1 MTPTMEVS
9 STPTATPNTALRP
22 FACPA
27 CSSRFTR
34 LENLNRHTRSVHR
47 ESNQRPFPCPHC
59 DVSFSRSDLRK
70 RHIKKSHHT
79 SISSKSPPVEPL
91 VPSIPP
97 AEETP
102 DQIQDAFSPHDI
114 SWLFKLPQY
123 ISAYFEKFHPTFPIL
138 HKPSIDTAT
147 TREPL
152 LQAIACIGSVYYAPG
167 HKFSM
172 LLFKAGLKTLDQYTR
187 EDRSRF
193 REIWVLQ
200 TYILFEYYAIYSC
213 QDKLFPRALKMHRN
227 LVDAAREYQML
238 QDGAALNSSSPDA
251 TMNMND
257 DLVTEETR
265 WKTFIDSESQKRT
278 MYSLYYLDSQLAIT
292 CNIRPL
298 LSALEVKYELPCP
311 DNRWAASNATSW
323 SLLLQA
329 QDPSFNMNEEDD
341 YDGNTD
347 PRPAHGDLYECL
359 LHLIHPNRAMGQP
372 LGLLWYSP
380 FASLILIMQ
389 MQMMIRDMTMASI
402 FFASNINLGSTRNN
416 LSILSEENRAQIFQA
431 LHNLADLIPKLETLD
446 LLDDTTIFG
455 REENTPSDR
464 GNKALWHSVWIAWH
478 YTAITLTHQDALLT
492 TGIVELGLP
501 AAISTCWE
509 LGKPRAKDHRDVY
522 NDRDFIRIVDHLEQL
537 IALMN
542 TPTTNSTIGD
552 GISFRCQEDPFMTM
566 LGFKACIMGWRVV
579 RLMALG
585 VDHKI
590 LTGELPINE
599 SISTSLARVV
609 LARLMD
615 AIDGG
620 EQSFLVG
627 TSSDSRYLHWAAKAF
642 SLRDTWP
649 TGSWMVA
656 GFQETQREVV

>member
-9 STPTATPNTALRP
+9 STITVAPNATLRP

-70 RHIKKSHHT
+70 RHIKKSHKR
-79 SISSKSPPVEPL
+79 SISPKSPVE
-91 VPSIPP
+91 SIPP
-97 AEETP
+97 PNPPIEDTP
-102 DQIQDAFSPHDI
+102 EQTQEAFSPHDV

-123 ISAYFEKFHPTFPIL
+123 IAAYFEKFHPAFPAL

-152 LQAIACIGSVYYAPG
+152 LQAIACIGAVYYAPG

-193 REIWVLQ
+193 REVWVIQ
-200 TYILFEYYAIYSC
+200 AYILLEYYAIYSC

-238 QDGAALNSSSPDA
+238 QDGAALQSGSPDTA
-251 TMNMND
+251 MNMNGE
-257 DLVTEETR
+257 LETEETR
-265 WKTFIDSESQKRT
+265 WKAFIESESKKRV
-278 MYSLYYLDSQLAIT
+278 MYSLYYLDSQMAIT
-292 CNIRPL
+292 CNMRPL
-298 LSALEVKYELPCP
+298 LSALELKYELPCP
-311 DNRWAASNATSW
+311 DNLWSAANATSW
-323 SLLLQA
+323 SLLVQA
-329 QDPSFNMNEEDD
+329 QDSSLNMNEEDD
-341 YDGNTD
+341 YEGNPD

-359 LHLIHPNRAMGQP
+359 LHLIHPNRAVGQP

-402 FFASNINLGSTRNN
+402 FFASNVNLGSTRHN
-416 LSILSEENRAQIFQA
+416 LSILSEENRTQIFQA
-431 LHNLADLIPKLETLD
+431 LHSLADLIPKLETLN

-455 REENTPSDR
+455 IDENTQPDR
-464 GNKALWHSVWIAWH
+464 GNKTLWHSVWVAWH
-478 YTAITLTHQDALLT
+478 YTAMTLTHQDALLT

-501 AAISTCWE
+501 TAISTCWE
-509 LGKPRAKDHRDVY
+509 LGKPRAKDNRDVY

-537 IALMN
+537 IELMN
-542 TPTTNSTIGD
+542 TPTTTSPIRD
-552 GISFRCQEDPFMTM
+552 GISFHCQEDPFMTM

-579 RLMALG
+579 RLMALS

-590 LTGELPINE
+590 LTGELPIKE

-615 AIDGG
+615 AVDSGG
-620 EQSFLVG
+620 QSFIIG
-627 TSSDSRYLHWAAKAF
+627 NSSDSRYLHWAAKAF

-656 GFQETQREVV
+656 VFQETQREVV